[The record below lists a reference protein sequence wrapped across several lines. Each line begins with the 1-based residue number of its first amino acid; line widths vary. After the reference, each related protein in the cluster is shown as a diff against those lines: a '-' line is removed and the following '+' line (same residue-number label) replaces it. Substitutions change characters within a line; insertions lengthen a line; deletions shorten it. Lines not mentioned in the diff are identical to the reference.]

1 MKTVIKKTENFTM
14 VHNNLIFDESISWK
28 AKGILLYMLS
38 RPSNW
43 RYNAKEIAKNS
54 KDGLDSVYSGLK
66 ELVKER
72 YVSRKKNA
80 DGTINYYIFEDKS
93 ENNIRDYQDKE
104 EIEEK
109 EKEEK
114 EPDTENP
121 NLDNPNLEKPDM
133 ENPNQEN
140 PNLDFPHHNNID
152 NTNIEYNNI
161 DSIYL
166 YRGKEFQKAF
176 SDFKIMRI
184 GKKEPL
190 SKPAEDL
197 ILMKLHRLAGN
208 NEQLAIEILNKS
220 TINSW
225 KDIFPLDKKQGGN
238 NNGNTGNKR
247 SYTRNTEKKGFDKHN
262 DYKPDY
268 SKGFDD
274 WN

>member
-109 EKEEK
+109 KNEEK
-114 EPDTENP
+114 EPDTKNP
-121 NLDNPNLEKPDM
+121 NLD
-133 ENPNQEN
+133 NPNQEN

-166 YRGKEFQKAF
+166 YKGKEFQKAF

-197 ILMKLHRLAGN
+197 ILTKLYRLAGD
-208 NEQLAIEILNKS
+208 NEQLAIDILNKS

-225 KDIFPLDKKQGGN
+225 KDIFPLDKKQGVN
-238 NNGNTGNKR
+238 NNANNG
-247 SYTRNTEKKGFDKHN
+247 RNGKTKN
-262 DYKPDY
+262 RKPNY
-268 SKGFDD
+268 NLEF
-274 WN
+274 

>member
-133 ENPNQEN
+133 ENPNLEN
-140 PNLDFPHHNNID
+140 PNLDFPHH
-152 NTNIEYNNI
+152 NNI

-176 SDFKIMRI
+176 SDFKIMRV

-197 ILMKLHRLAGN
+197 ILMKLRRLAGD

-238 NNGNTGNKR
+238 NNGNNG
-247 SYTRNTEKKGFDKHN
+247 RNGKTKN
-262 DYKPDY
+262 RKPNY
-268 SKGFDD
+268 NLEF
-274 WN
+274 

>member
-109 EKEEK
+109 KNEEK
-114 EPDTENP
+114 EPDTKNP
-121 NLDNPNLEKPDM
+121 NLD
-133 ENPNQEN
+133 NPNQEN

-166 YRGKEFQKAF
+166 YKGKEFQKAF

-197 ILMKLHRLAGN
+197 ILTKLYRLAGD

-238 NNGNTGNKR
+238 NNASN
-247 SYTRNTEKKGFDKHN
+247 SRNGKAKN
-262 DYKPDY
+262 RKPNY
-268 SKGFDD
+268 NLEF
-274 WN
+274 

>member
-109 EKEEK
+109 KNEEK
-114 EPDTENP
+114 EPDT
-121 NLDNPNLEKPDM
+121 K
-133 ENPNQEN
+133 N

-166 YRGKEFQKAF
+166 YKGKEFQKAF

-197 ILMKLHRLAGN
+197 ILTKLYRLAGD
-208 NEQLAIEILNKS
+208 NEQLAIDILNKS

-238 NNGNTGNKR
+238 NNANNG
-247 SYTRNTEKKGFDKHN
+247 RNGKTKN
-262 DYKPDY
+262 RKPNY
-268 SKGFDD
+268 NLEF
-274 WN
+274 

>member
-121 NLDNPNLEKPDM
+121 NLDNPN
-133 ENPNQEN
+133 QEN

-166 YRGKEFQKAF
+166 YKSKEFEKAF
-176 SDFKIMRI
+176 SDFKIMRVD
-184 GKKEPL
+184 KKEPL

-197 ILMKLHRLAGN
+197 ILMKLYRLAGD

-238 NNGNTGNKR
+238 NNGNNGRNGKTKDNKATNKQR
-247 SYTRNTEKKGFDKHN
+247 
-262 DYKPDY
+262 KPNYDLE
-268 SKGFDD
+268 F
-274 WN
+274 